1 MVLMPDDF
9 HKPVFF
15 PGAAFEAFQGG
26 EDPATINRVAH
37 ETAGAL
43 LSRVRDDPQPE
54 VIERLLAFS
63 DDHGIEAIAELWSRA
78 GAHSLPG
85 SLWRIYLLRVLI
97 RQDPEQASY
106 FFERGTSVIAGI
118 DPVVAGA
125 ESPTGPKEI
134 TELADQILRGL
145 FTGDFA
151 IALDRAAAFCR
162 IMAQGCASI
171 ADDAEIGAPETAST
185 LTTRALRFETIGAEL
200 AESATLWRHDDLD

>member
-1 MVLMPDDF
+1 MASDF
-9 HKPVFF
+9 HRPVLYD
-15 PGAAFEAFQGG
+15 GSAFEAFQGG

-54 VIERLLAFS
+54 VIDRLLAFT
-63 DDHGIEAIAELWSRA
+63 DDHGIDAVAELWSRA

-85 SLWRIYLLRVLI
+85 SLWRIYLLRALI

-106 FFERGTSVIAGI
+106 FFERGVNLIPSI

-134 TELADQILRGL
+134 TDLADQILRGL

-151 IALDRAAAFCR
+151 VALDRASSFCR

-185 LTTRALRFETIGAEL
+185 LTTRALRFETIADEL
-200 AESATLWRHDDLD
+200 SQSGSLWRHDNLD

>member
-1 MVLMPDDF
+1 MADDF
-9 HKPVFF
+9 HRPALFDNS
-15 PGAAFEAFQGG
+15 AFEAFQGG
-26 EDPATINRVAH
+26 EDPAAINRVAH

-54 VIERLLAFS
+54 VIDRLLAFT
-63 DDHGIEAIAELWSRA
+63 DDHGIDAIAELWARA
-78 GAHSLPG
+78 SAHSLPG

-97 RQDPEQASY
+97 RQDPELASY
-106 FFERGTSVIAGI
+106 FFERGSTVIQGI

-134 TELADQILRGL
+134 TELADRILRGL

-151 IALDRAAAFCR
+151 VALDRAASFCR
-162 IMAQGCASI
+162 IMSQGCVSI

-185 LTTRALRFETIGAEL
+185 LTTRALRFETIGDDL
-200 AESATLWRHDDLD
+200 AESASLWRHDSLE

>member
-1 MVLMPDDF
+1 MANEF
-9 HKPVFF
+9 HRPALFD
-15 PGAAFEAFQGG
+15 GSAFEAFQGG

-54 VIERLLAFS
+54 VIERLLAYT
-63 DDHGIEAIAELWSRA
+63 DDHGIDAVAELWARA
-78 GAHSLPG
+78 SAHSLPG

-97 RQDPEQASY
+97 RQDAEMASY
-106 FFERGTSVIAGI
+106 FFERGTEVMAGI

-134 TELADQILRGL
+134 TDLADQILRGL

-151 IALDRAAAFCR
+151 IALERAAAFCR

-185 LTTRALRFETIGAEL
+185 LTTRALRFETIGDDL
-200 AESATLWRHDDLD
+200 SSSAALWRHDGLD

>member
-1 MVLMPDDF
+1 MADDF
-9 HKPVFF
+9 HRPVLFTS
-15 PGAAFEAFQGG
+15 AAFEAFQGG
-26 EDPATINRVAH
+26 EDPAAINRVAH

-54 VIERLLAFS
+54 VIERLLAFT
-63 DDHGIEAIAELWSRA
+63 DDHGIDAIAELWARA
-78 GAHSLPG
+78 SAHSLPG

-97 RQDPEQASY
+97 RQDPELASY
-106 FFERGTSVIAGI
+106 FFERGTVELPGI

-134 TELADQILRGL
+134 TELADRILRGL

-151 IALDRAAAFCR
+151 VALDRAAAFCR
-162 IMAQGCASI
+162 IMAQGCVSI

-185 LTTRALRFETIGAEL
+185 LTTRALRFETIGDEL
-200 AESATLWRHDDLD
+200 AESAGLWRHDNLD

>member
-1 MVLMPDDF
+1 MSNEF
-9 HKPVFF
+9 RKPVFF
-15 PGAAFEAFQGG
+15 DGSAFEAFQGG
-26 EDPATINRVAH
+26 EDPAKINRVAH

-54 VIERLLAFS
+54 VIDRLLTFT
-63 DDHGIEAIAELWSRA
+63 DEHGIDAVAELWSRA
-78 GAHSLPG
+78 SAHSLPG

-106 FFERGTSVIAGI
+106 FFERGTEVIRSI

-134 TELADQILRGL
+134 IELADQILRGL

-151 IALDRAAAFCR
+151 IALERAAAFCR
-162 IMAQGCASI
+162 IMAQGCAAI

-185 LTTRALRFETIGAEL
+185 LTTRALRFEAIGAEL
-200 AESATLWRHDDLD
+200 SQSASLWRNDTLD

>member
-1 MVLMPDDF
+1 MADDF
-9 HKPVFF
+9 HKPMFF
-15 PGAAFEAFQGG
+15 SGQAFAAFHGG

-54 VIERLLAFS
+54 VIDRLIAFT
-63 DDHGIEAIAELWSRA
+63 DDHGIDTVAELWSRA

-85 SLWRIYLLRVLI
+85 SLWRIYLLRALI
-97 RQDPEQASY
+97 RQDPELTSY
-106 FFERGTSVIAGI
+106 FFERGAQLIPSI

-134 TELADQILRGL
+134 TELADRILRGL

-151 IALDRAAAFCR
+151 VALERAAAFCR

-185 LTTRALRFETIGAEL
+185 LTTRALRFESIGDDL
-200 AESATLWRHDDLD
+200 SQSAALWRRDGLD

>member
-1 MVLMPDDF
+1 MADDF

-15 PGAAFEAFQGG
+15 SGQAFAAFQGG

-54 VIERLLAFS
+54 VIDRLIAFT
-63 DDHGIEAIAELWSRA
+63 DDHGIDTVAELWSRA

-85 SLWRIYLLRVLI
+85 SLWRIYLLRALI
-97 RQDPEQASY
+97 RQDPELTSY
-106 FFERGTSVIAGI
+106 FFERGAQLIPSI

-134 TELADQILRGL
+134 TELADRILRGL

-151 IALDRAAAFCR
+151 VALDRAAAFCR

-185 LTTRALRFETIGAEL
+185 LTTRALRFESIGDDL
-200 AESATLWRHDDLD
+200 GQSAALWRRDGLD

>member
-1 MVLMPDDF
+1 MEGMADDF

-15 PGAAFEAFQGG
+15 SGQAFAAFQGG

-54 VIERLLAFS
+54 VIDRLIAFT
-63 DDHGIEAIAELWSRA
+63 DDHGIDTVAELWSRA

-85 SLWRIYLLRVLI
+85 SLWRIYLLRALI
-97 RQDPEQASY
+97 RQDPELTSY
-106 FFERGTSVIAGI
+106 FFERGAQLIPSI

-134 TELADQILRGL
+134 TELADRILRGL

-151 IALDRAAAFCR
+151 VALDRAAAFCR

-185 LTTRALRFETIGAEL
+185 LTTRALRFESIGDDL
-200 AESATLWRHDDLD
+200 GQSAALWRRDGLD

>member
-1 MVLMPDDF
+1 MANEF
-9 HKPVFF
+9 HRPALFD
-15 PGAAFEAFQGG
+15 GSAFEAFQGG

-54 VIERLLAFS
+54 VIERLLAYT
-63 DDHGIEAIAELWSRA
+63 DDHGIDAVAELWARA
-78 GAHSLPG
+78 SAHSLPG

-97 RQDPEQASY
+97 RQDAEMASY
-106 FFERGTSVIAGI
+106 FFERGTEVTAGI

-151 IALDRAAAFCR
+151 IALERAAAFCR

-185 LTTRALRFETIGAEL
+185 LTTRALRFETIGDDL
-200 AESATLWRHDDLD
+200 SSSAALWRHDGLD

>member
-1 MVLMPDDF
+1 MSNDF
-9 HKPVFF
+9 HKPALFD
-15 PGAAFEAFQGG
+15 GSAFEAFQGG
-26 EDPATINRVAH
+26 EDPAHINRVAH

-43 LSRVRDDPQPE
+43 LNRVRDDPHPE
-54 VIERLLAFS
+54 VIDRLLTFT
-63 DDHGIEAIAELWSRA
+63 DDHGIDAIAELWARA
-78 GAHSLPG
+78 NPRTLPG
-85 SLWRIYLLRVLI
+85 SLWRIYLLRALI
-97 RQDPEQASY
+97 RQDPEQTSY
-106 FFERGTSVIAGI
+106 FFERGTEVIPSI

-162 IMAQGCASI
+162 IMSQGCASI

-185 LTTRALRFETIGAEL
+185 LTTRALRFETIGADL
-200 AESATLWRHDDLD
+200 TQSASLWRSDNLD